1 MDVIKN
7 VTDRPV
13 PERCR
18 GEKTKNFT
26 MKNLILFIFILC
38 SLSSC
43 TEVTKTKLA
52 TANQATRQMVDT
64 VGFAHLGWQVDTV
77 VDRIGRTFPKE
88 MAATKVDPNRPWRVA
103 ICPHD
108 DYTYASWHYPA
119 LLKNLKAKTVIIFG
133 VAHKARQLNISDRIV
148 FDTYQAWHGP
158 YKNIKVSS
166 FREVL
171 MDALPKTLYLVSDT
185 LQKVEHSVESML
197 PFLQYFNRDVEIVSI
212 LVPAMETG
220 TMAEIAE
227 PLAWAIAKT
236 MKERRLEWGKD
247 VALLITTDAVHYGDE
262 DWGGKNMALFGA
274 DSAGYI
280 KAVSKEHMIL
290 DSCLTGSLNTERI
303 KKFAATT
310 VKPDDYREYQWTW
323 CGRYSVPFGL
333 IVALDLRKELD
344 SKPLSG
350 KLIGYSTSIDH
361 LPLKVD
367 DLWMGRTAKA
377 TIRHWVGYASVG
389 FE

>member
-1 MDVIKN
+1 
-7 VTDRPV
+7 
-13 PERCR
+13 
-18 GEKTKNFT
+18 
-26 MKNLILFIFILC
+26 
-38 SLSSC
+38 
-43 TEVTKTKLA
+43 
-52 TANQATRQMVDT
+52 MVDT
-64 VGFAHLGWQVDTV
+64 VGFAHLGWQVDSV

-88 MAATKVDPNRPWRVA
+88 MATAKVDPNRPWRVA

-108 DYTYASWHYPA
+108 DYTYAGWLYPA
-119 LLKNLKAKTVIIFG
+119 LLRNLKAKTVIIFG

-166 FREVL
+166 FREEL
-171 MDALPKTLYLVSDT
+171 LDALPKNLCLVSDT

-197 PFLQYFNRDVEIVSI
+197 PFLQYFNQDVEIVSI
-212 LVPAMETG
+212 LVPAMETA
-220 TMAEIAE
+220 TMAAIAE
-227 PLAWAIAKT
+227 PLARAIAKT
-236 MKERRLEWGKD
+236 MKELRLEWGKD

-262 DWGGKNMALFGA
+262 EWGGKNMAPFGA
-274 DSAGYI
+274 DSAGYA
-280 KAVSKEHMIL
+280 KALTKEYMIL
-290 DSCLTGSLNTERI
+290 DSCLTGNLTTERI

-333 IVALDLRKELD
+333 MVTMDLLKNLD

-361 LPLKVD
+361 PSLKVD
-367 DLWMGRTAKA
+367 DLRLGRTAIA

-389 FE
+389 YE